1 VACDAG
7 PPCPRFFGYVEG
19 MRAPLGFSPSSSR
32 GPASPRRA
40 VASGGP
46 AGLGLGLGL
55 ATAGSGLALGSILLA
70 LGATL
75 GAGGCGALRQNLKN
89 EFVSYRGAWSC
100 ESAGCK
106 SSEVVQS
113 KRGRTQGELRISEVR
128 LQPHAGLVF
137 YPGKPVKTL
146 TATVRDC
153 KGKSKEVP
161 SDKVQPP
168 GRHEISAE
176 PDSWV
181 IWLDEALVADLEVGK
196 GDCAV
201 LIVKTHSSW
210 DDGKV
215 YDAEGA
221 IEVGG

>member
-1 VACDAG
+1 MKGA
-7 PPCPRFFGYVEG
+7 
-19 MRAPLGFSPSSSR
+19 MRAALPFLLSTRRRSRSAGTR
-32 GPASPRRA
+32 GP
-40 VASGGP
+40 
-46 AGLGLGLGL
+46 
-55 ATAGSGLALGSILLA
+55 TAAPGFALGVVVF
-70 LGATL
+70 
-75 GAGGCGALRQNLKN
+75 AGVGIGVGSGCGALRQNLKN

-100 ESAGCK
+100 ASAGCK

-113 KRGRTQGELRISEVR
+113 KKGRVQGDLQISAVA

-137 YPGKPVKTL
+137 YPGKAVKTL

-153 KGKSKEVP
+153 KGKSKDVP

-168 GRHEISAE
+168 GRHKIGAE
-176 PDSWV
+176 PTSWV
-181 IWLDEALVADLEVGK
+181 IWLDEALVSDLEVGQ
-196 GDCAV
+196 GECAV
-201 LIVKTHSSW
+201 LIVKTHSTW

>member
-1 VACDAG
+1 
-7 PPCPRFFGYVEG
+7 
-19 MRAPLGFSPSSSR
+19 MRAALPSSLLL
-32 GPASPRRA
+32 PAARRP
-40 VASGGP
+40 VR
-46 AGLGLGLGL
+46 
-55 ATAGSGLALGSILLA
+55 LALLGSAALVGLLLPPA
-70 LGATL
+70 A
-75 GAGGCGALRQNLKN
+75 GCGAMRQNLRN

-100 ESAGCK
+100 ESAGC
-106 SSEVVQS
+106 SSREVVQS
-113 KRGRTQGELRISEVR
+113 KKGRTQGELRIAEVR

-137 YPGKPVKTL
+137 YPGKPVETL

-168 GRHEISAE
+168 GRHKISAE

-181 IWLDEALVADLEVGK
+181 IWLDEALVSDLEVGQ
-196 GDCAV
+196 GECAV
-201 LIVKTHSSW
+201 LVVKTHSTW
-210 DDGKV
+210 DNDKE

>member
-1 VACDAG
+1 MRAALPFFFFTRRRSRLAGSGQPARPPAADAG
-7 PPCPRFFGYVEG
+7 LALRSALV
-19 MRAPLGFSPSSSR
+19 R
-32 GPASPRRA
+32 GLA
-40 VASGGP
+40 
-46 AGLGLGLGL
+46 AGLGLG
-55 ATAGSGLALGSILLA
+55 SVLALGS
-70 LGATL
+70 
-75 GAGGCGALRQNLKN
+75 GGCGALRQNLRN

-100 ESAGCK
+100 ASAGCK

-113 KRGRTQGELRISEVR
+113 KKGRTQGELRIAEVA

-153 KGKSKEVP
+153 KGKSKDVP

-168 GRHEISAE
+168 GRHKLGAE
-176 PDSWV
+176 PTSWV
-181 IWLDEALVADLEVGK
+181 VWLDEALVSDLEVGK
-196 GDCAV
+196 GECAV
-201 LIVKTHSSW
+201 LIVKTHATW

-221 IEVGG
+221 VEIGG

>member
-1 VACDAG
+1 
-7 PPCPRFFGYVEG
+7 
-19 MRAPLGFSPSSSR
+19 MRAALPFLHSTRRRSRLAGSR
-32 GPASPRRA
+32 GPTARLIGAGTALGLR
-40 VASGGP
+40 
-46 AGLGLGLGL
+46 AGLVLGL
-55 ATAGSGLALGSILLA
+55 AVGLALGS
-70 LGATL
+70 
-75 GAGGCGALRQNLKN
+75 GCGALRQNLKN

-100 ESAGCK
+100 ASAGCK

-113 KRGRTQGELRISEVR
+113 KKGRTQGELRIAEVA

-168 GRHEISAE
+168 GRHKIGAE
-176 PDSWV
+176 PTSWV
-181 IWLDEALVADLEVGK
+181 IWLDEALVSDLEVGQ
-196 GDCAV
+196 GECAV
-201 LIVKTHSSW
+201 LIVKTHSTW

-221 IEVGG
+221 IEIGG

>member
-1 VACDAG
+1 MKG
-7 PPCPRFFGYVEG
+7 G
-19 MRAPLGFSPSSSR
+19 MRAASAFLPSPCSVSRRDGAR
-32 GPASPRRA
+32 GPGARLA
-40 VASGGP
+40 GAGGGL
-46 AGLGLGLGL
+46 AGLGLGL
-55 ATAGSGLALGSILLA
+55 ALAL
-70 LGATL
+70 
-75 GAGGCGALRQNLKN
+75 AGGTGCGALRQNLKN

-100 ESAGCK
+100 ATAGCK
-106 SSEVVQS
+106 SSDVVQS
-113 KRGRTQGELRISEVR
+113 KKGRVQGELRISEVA

-161 SDKVQPP
+161 GDKVQPP
-168 GRHEISAE
+168 GRHKISAE

-181 IWLDEALVADLEVGK
+181 IWLDEALVSDLEVGK
-196 GDCAV
+196 DECAV
-201 LIVKTHSSW
+201 LIVKTHSTW